1 MKRLLCA
8 LLCVLM
14 IVSLFGCNTVE
25 PASDK
30 YTYRQAISSTPANF
44 NPHDLSADGAFMV
57 LGYTSMGFVG
67 VGMDENKD
75 FIRTY
80 EMADSIEDI
89 TAQFNQK
96 EKYGIADGEK
106 NRVWEIKLN
115 QNAKWENGDV
125 INADTYIYSMQQ
137 ILDIKMKNHRATEF
151 TDGIT
156 AIYKAKDYM
165 YSGQYA
171 PVYLNMGES
180 QNTVTDGRAYDVNGN
195 LLYYSLDEIVPV
207 LGCTLTEN
215 YEAFPDKF
223 KADGVDYYQLLKNN
237 SVKEHG

>member
-14 IVSLFGCNTVE
+14 VVSLFGCNQQPQETK
-25 PASDK
+25 AT

-80 EMADSIEDI
+80 EMSDSIEDI
-89 TAQFNQK
+89 TAQFDQK
-96 EKYGIADGEK
+96 AKYGIADGEK

-125 INADTYIYSMQQ
+125 INADTYIYSMQH
-137 ILDIKMKNHRATEF
+137 ILDIKMKNHRAT
-151 TDGIT
+151 
-156 AIYKAKDYM
+156 
-165 YSGQYA
+165 
-171 PVYLNMGES
+171 
-180 QNTVTDGRAYDVNGN
+180 
-195 LLYYSLDEIVPV
+195 
-207 LGCTLTEN
+207 
-215 YEAFPDKF
+215 
-223 KADGVDYYQLLKNN
+223 
-237 SVKEHG
+237 